1 MNINAER
8 FFALTA
14 LLAAPLVSASACVIN
29 DSDDDGT
36 GSNTNAN
43 TDSTNPSTTT
53 PATDSTTEPS
63 TTTPG
68 TDSMTVGTGDTTGD
82 DPTGGTTD
90 DPTGDT
96 SDSATTGGV
105 DLGNCCMPDGAT
117 AGCEVPE
124 VQDCVCESD
133 AYCCDELWDQSCA
146 AEVNSLGCG
155 VCEFPPMALDCYC
168 IATCD
173 DQPVAGP
180 WQVCGSDPV
189 AAAADGQAACED
201 ELTMLGCAGFSC
213 DECDCA
219 AAEVPEIDCGK

>member
-29 DSDDDGT
+29 DSDDGT
-36 GSNTNAN
+36 SSNTNAN

-63 TTTPG
+63 TTMPA
-68 TDSMTVGTGDTTGD
+68 TDSTTDGTVGTGDTTGD
-82 DPTGGTTD
+82 DPTSGTTD

-96 SDSATTGGV
+96 TAGTTGGV
-105 DLGNCCMPDGAT
+105 DLGNCCAPDGAT

-124 VQDCVCESD
+124 VQDCVCEAD
-133 AYCCDELWDQSCA
+133 PYCCDELWDESCA

-155 VCEFPPMALDCYC
+155 DCDFPPTQYDCYC

-173 DQPVAGP
+173 DKAVAGP
-180 WQVCGSDPV
+180 WQVCAGDSID
-189 AAAADGQAACED
+189 AATAGQGACED
-201 ELTMLGCAGFSC
+201 DLTMSGCAVFAC
-213 DECDCA
+213 DECDCST
-219 AAEVPEIDCGK
+219 AEVPEIDCG